1 MGVIA
6 ERKRELQ
13 LTELIEK
20 KGSETAFKQL
30 LVHIILNSWKINLF
44 KKKNKEPASLSINEI
59 VIVYL

>member
-44 KKKNKEPASLSINEI
+44 KKKTKN
-59 VIVYL
+59 